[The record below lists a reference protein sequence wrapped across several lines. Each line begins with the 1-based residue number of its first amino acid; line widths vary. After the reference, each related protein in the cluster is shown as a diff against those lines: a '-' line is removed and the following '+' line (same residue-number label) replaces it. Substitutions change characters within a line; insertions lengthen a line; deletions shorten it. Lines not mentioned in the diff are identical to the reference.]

1 MSLPL
6 LQPMLASTGEPGG
19 DQAAWSFEAKW
30 DGWRGLV
37 YVDGGLRVR
46 TRTGRQ
52 VADSLPELARLVD
65 ALAGHGVSWTA
76 NPY

>member
-6 LQPMLASTGEPGG
+6 LSPMLAMTGQPLG
-19 DQAAWSFEAKW
+19 DSSRWIFETKW
-30 DGWRGLV
+30 DGWRALA

-52 VADSLPELARLVD
+52 VSK
-65 ALAGHGVSWTA
+65 S
-76 NPY
+76 